1 MSTYEIWSI
10 VVAAF
15 GSIATFL
22 AVVVALWQIK
32 YANKKK
38 IKLSYTEVATLIQ
51 DMSTGKFEKLS
62 YRLSQISITNIGN
75 RKVII
80 TGWGIYFN
88 KDFTLQIVDPNGRK
102 FPIELDIE
110 QSTKITTS
118 LIGIKKAICENR
130 EAIGKR
136 INKKMKFVVYDSTGK
151 KHYIKAF
158 KKSSEIVVADDS
170 TYIMKI
176 E

>member
-102 FPIELDIE
+102 FPI
-110 QSTKITTS
+110 
-118 LIGIKKAICENR
+118 KKTICENR

-158 KKSSEIVVADDS
+158 KKASEIVVADDS